1 MPMHSLILC
10 NTWIGSIYSI
20 VLHTSKVSTSYNA
33 FIQLSTDYQLSDIK
47 YDIGTFMDAY
57 GT

>member
-1 MPMHSLILC
+1 MPMHSLIALC
-10 NTWIGSIYSI
+10 NTWIGSISI

-47 YDIGTFMDAY
+47 YHIGTFMDAY

>member
-1 MPMHSLILC
+1 MPMHSLIALC
-10 NTWIGSIYSI
+10 NTWIGSI